1 MNTNQEETIVTDS
14 TRGLA
19 RHFIADVE
27 PLALPPRAHNL
38 LIDCNS
44 CTARPVACGDCVVSA
59 LLGTEP
65 ELEQDP
71 EGESAT
77 EFDLDPTEVA
87 ALAALAG
94 SGLVPPLRLI
104 T

>member
-1 MNTNQEETIVTDS
+1 MNDS
-14 TRGLA
+14 HRGLA
-19 RHFIADVE
+19 RHLDIEVTS
-27 PLALPPRAHNL
+27 LALPPRATNL

-65 ELEQDP
+65 ELDHDTEA
-71 EGESAT
+71 EAAT